1 LAWRLKGRQSRGQDG
16 KFGSGASSKAKAA
29 AADKPSPKAAKL
41 KAAVRKKV
49 ATEAA
54 KTSDKKTATRA
65 KLKEAIKKSAAK
77 DTKTVAKPG
86 TREAKIA
93 QLKARV
99 AAANKALDA
108 TKAKATAPQAT
119 KPTETKIAKLK
130 TAIAK
135 TKKETPTVSI
145 KGQAIERLFN
155 SQPGTMR
162 PESLTFLRSGGK
174 DSAAM
179 PVTLT
184 RYAGDSRV
192 LGTDGRHRI
201 TVAREHGETKIQGV
215 LREIGKRGGVKKRRI
230 TIEL

>member
-16 KFGSGASSKAKAA
+16 KFGSGSKPKAA
-29 AADKPSPKAAKL
+29 VTPSPKAAKL

-65 KLKEAIKKSAAK
+65 KLKEAIKKSSAK
-77 DTKTVAKPG
+77 DAKAVAKPG

-93 QLKARV
+93 ALK

-108 TKAKATAPQAT
+108 TKAKATAAQAA
-119 KPTETKIAKLK
+119 KPAETKVAKLK
-130 TAIAK
+130 SAISRV
-135 TKKETPTVSI
+135 KKETPAVSI
-145 KGQAIERLFN
+145 KGQAIEGLFN

-184 RYAGDSRV
+184 RYAGDSRI

-201 TVAREHGETKIQGV
+201 TVARERGETKIQGV